1 MFWGGS
7 IKKLSLLFTGLFFLL
22 LTACNNEEPIIEI
35 EVKISS
41 IADDEY
47 SKVGAT
53 QDLID
58 PKQEDFKV
66 LEYTFNMKHT
76 DAVENLQIGNFEDWR
91 NTLNS
96 IDEID
101 RYWYGGGSSSDNEN
115 FSEYQ
120 TKLVYYAKGLSE
132 EDLNKAFS
140 NSKTTVT
147 WTDNENEQI
156 KKQYNIADLI
166 EFSNK

>member
-1 MFWGGS
+1 M
-7 IKKLSLLFTGLFFLL
+7 KKFSLLFTGLFFLL
-22 LTACNNEEPIIEI
+22 LTACSNEEPSIEI
-35 EVKISS
+35 EVKVSS
-41 IADDEY
+41 ISDEEY

-76 DAVENLQIGNFEDWR
+76 NAVINRHIESFEDWR
-91 NTLNS
+91 NALNS

-101 RYWYGGGSSSDNEN
+101 RYWYGGGSSRDNESEN

-132 EDLNKAFS
+132 EELKEAFS

-147 WTDNENEQI
+147 WVDKENEQI
-156 KKQYNIADLI
+156 IKQYKIADLI
-166 EFSNK
+166 EFSNE